1 VRRIENN
8 FVLLQPTTTFKT
20 TNDMK
25 IAEIQALLEQKF
37 KGERKDGLKLLAL
50 HIVMTAGEDDEKAKQ
65 AVEALTE
72 DGVKAFIKDWRKDA
86 DAEITRSNQTA
97 EQNLRNKYDFVEK
110 GQPTPPTP
118 PDPNPDPKG
127 GITAEQLKA
136 AIAEAI
142 KPYTDKV
149 AALEGANINATRK
162 EQVEALFKDKNVNTA
177 FKKAVMAGFEAKQFD
192 SDEAF
197 NSYLEETKGDIDSC
211 VQELADQGL
220 SGGAGSPLFGKTNKD
235 GVSTEVQAYIED
247 RANAEKGE
255 SPLGGKKV

>member
-1 VRRIENN
+1 
-8 FVLLQPTTTFKT
+8 
-20 TNDMK
+20 MK

-72 DGVKAFIKDWRKDA
+72 DGVKAFIKEWRKDA
-86 DAEITRSNQTA
+86 DAEITRANQTA
-97 EQNLRNKYDFVEK
+97 EQNLRDKFDFVEK
-110 GQPTPPTP
+110 GKPNPPTP
-118 PDPNPDPKG
+118 PADPNPNPNG
-127 GITAEQLKA
+127 GITPEQLKA

-162 EQVEALFKDKNVNTA
+162 EQVEALFKDKNVNA
-177 FKKAVMAGFEAKQFD
+177 AYKKAVMSAFESQKFED
-192 SDEAF
+192 DNAF
-197 NSYLEETKGDIDSC
+197 NTYLESTKADIDTC

-220 SGGAGSPLFGKTNKD
+220 TDGLGSPLFGNVNKD
-235 GVSTEVQAYIED
+235 GVSAEVEAYIAD
-247 RANAEKGE
+247 RQNAEKGE
-255 SPLGGKKV
+255 SPLSGKKV